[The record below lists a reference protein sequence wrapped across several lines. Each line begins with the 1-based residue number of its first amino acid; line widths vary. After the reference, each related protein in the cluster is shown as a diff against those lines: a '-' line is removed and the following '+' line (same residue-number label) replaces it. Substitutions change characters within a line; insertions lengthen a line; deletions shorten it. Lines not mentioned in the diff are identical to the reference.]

1 MAESVEGVSTS
12 KLRRDEDEEANED
25 DDDDEEE
32 EEEEGVSARLF
43 EGVTCTTTSV
53 ALIMPH

>member
-32 EEEEGVSARLF
+32 EEGVSARLF